1 MIRPVLRPQSCPRGS
16 PANPM
21 AYKVVAPGCP
31 TLSYHP

>member
-1 MIRPVLRPQSCPRGS
+1 MIGPMLDPLSCPGGRQ
-16 PANPM
+16 ANPM